1 MIIFNTNNSI
11 ILILYSYSYY
21 YIIGLPHLPRIKELN
36 LSSNN
41 LGNEELTQLSLLPSL
56 TSLDLSA
63 NKFTNF
69 SILPFLSSLLKLSI
83 AYNPIKS
90 LEDISENVP
99 NLEYL
104 DIKGNKL
111 NNDISNNYNY
121 LKQG

>member
-1 MIIFNTNNSI
+1 MS
-11 ILILYSYSYY
+11 
-21 YIIGLPHLPRIKELN
+21 HLPRIQELN

-41 LGNEELTQLSLLPSL
+41 LGHEELTQLSLLPSL

-83 AYNPIKS
+83 AYNPINS
-90 LEDISENVP
+90 LEDIAENVP

-104 DIKGNKL
+104 DIKGHQLSNDNSNK
-111 NNDISNNYNY
+111 Y
-121 LKQG
+121 LRSRRRLIVPLKGLTKMRELHITT

>member
-1 MIIFNTNNSI
+1 MFKYSI
-11 ILILYSYSYY
+11 I
-21 YIIGLPHLPRIKELN
+21 N
-36 LSSNN
+36 NASSW
-41 LGNEELTQLSLLPSL
+41 SW
-56 TSLDLSA
+56 
-63 NKFTNF
+63 
-69 SILPFLSSLLKLSI
+69 LLKLSI

-121 LKQG
+121 LRSRRRFIVLVLLVLLVL